1 MDHHKSNN
9 EVNGNVYQQYS
20 PTRNSGRVVRGAY
33 SNATS
38 EVQMSQMN
46 MNDTSSTQHQQHQQ
60 QLHAPASSSV
70 PSVQLSSSSAHNAN
84 FYSHTH
90 PRIRNES
97 SLHPNYKHTIT
108 APISHSNY
116 ALDSS
121 QLYDAQTRPNPNPN
135 TNPNTNPFPNKE
147 RSETEKDDYN
157 YDDYEIQKDA
167 ANETVAMIIHAA
179 LFFFLILLFGTLVA
193 CILIVGKYGFLTFV
207 FIATIV
213 CATLGIGYFVSSLMD
228 EDRVLKPVRRKIR
241 KMHAIA
247 TAVAIQEMK
256 DFHYDMNEHFFM
268 LTNGDADANGDVSG
282 SGSVSVS
289 GDPSGSNDYG
299 RIDEDGNFSFDPQSD
314 ASHAQSTTK
323 KRRGPRSKV
332 FGMLVKPFLK
342 KKNGQRFNFSRKK
355 KAKQKESDHVNVRPD
370 SISDHEV
377 I

>member
-1 MDHHKSNN
+1 MDHHQSNN

-20 PTRNSGRVVRGAY
+20 PTRNSARGVRGAY

-46 MNDTSSTQHQQHQQ
+46 MNDISSTQHQQQ
-60 QLHAPASSSV
+60 QLHAPASA

-84 FYSHTH
+84 SHSRTH

-97 SLHPNYKHTIT
+97 SLHPNYIHTTT

-135 TNPNTNPFPNKE
+135 PNPFPNKE

-268 LTNGDADANGDVSG
+268 LTNGDANANANSNGDV
-282 SGSVSVS
+282 SVSVS

-299 RIDEDGNFSFDPQSD
+299 RMDEDGNFSFDPEGD
-314 ASHAQSTTK
+314 VSHAQSTKK
-323 KRRGPRSKV
+323 KRRGPRSKL

-342 KKNGQRFNFSRKK
+342 KKHGQRFYFSRKK
-355 KAKQKESDHVNVRPD
+355 KAKQKESDHVNVGPD